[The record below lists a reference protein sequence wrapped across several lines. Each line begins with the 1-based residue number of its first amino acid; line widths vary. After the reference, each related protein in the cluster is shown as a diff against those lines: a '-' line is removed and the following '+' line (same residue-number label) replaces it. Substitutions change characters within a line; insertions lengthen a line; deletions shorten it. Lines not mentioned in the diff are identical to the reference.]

1 MKYYLYILCLFCF
14 INTSGQTNS
23 ILANSPNIAFIGRFD
38 FSDPTQI
45 AFMYSGCTIRTIF
58 SGSSIQIVL
67 KEQSANYFTIV
78 IDNQVHILKTNAVDS
93 VYTLA
98 ENLYDQ
104 KHHLD
109 IIRNTEWSS
118 GNSLFKGF
126 KINNGSSLFTPKILD
141 RKIEFI
147 GNSYTCG
154 YGINGKSHD
163 EHFSYDSED
172 NYISYGAITAR
183 NLQAEY
189 TAICRSG
196 IGMLQGYG
204 GSSSFTQP
212 ILYDEIVQNKKAIW
226 KFETSQP
233 QLVVIELGTNDI
245 SVDVDSEKF
254 IKTYQQFISKIR
266 NNYPN
271 AKIVCA
277 AGPNPGGD
285 KWILLQKM
293 IHSVVNTNK
302 LNDIYYFEF
311 SNFIPNGS
319 DWHPNALEH
328 QKMAKELTNYLKKLM
343 QW

>member
-1 MKYYLYILCLFCF
+1 
-14 INTSGQTNS
+14 
-23 ILANSPNIAFIGRFD
+23 
-38 FSDPTQI
+38 
-45 AFMYSGCTIRTIF
+45 MYSGSTIRTIF

-78 IDNQVHILKTNAVDS
+78 IDNQVHILKTNTADS

-98 ENLYDQ
+98 ENLTDQ

-109 IIRNTEWSS
+109 IIRNTEWST
-118 GNSLFKGF
+118 GNSVFKGF
-126 KINNGSSLFTPKILD
+126 KINNGSSLFTPKIQE
-141 RKIEFI
+141 RKIEYI

-163 EHFSYDSED
+163 EHFSYDTED

-204 GSSSFTQP
+204 GTSNFTQP
-212 ILYDEIVQNKKAIW
+212 LLYDEIVQNKKTVW
-226 KFETSQP
+226 NFETYQP

-245 SVDVDSEKF
+245 SVEVDSEKF

-266 NNYPN
+266 NHYPN
-271 AKIVCA
+271 AKIVCV

-293 IHSVVNTNK
+293 IHSVVNTIK